1 MWSHLQITGT
11 EEECGHTYKQQEYK
25 ECGHTYK
32 QQEYKE
38 CGHTYKQQEY
48 KECGHT
54 YKQQEYKECGHT
66 YKQQEYKECGHTYK
80 QQEYKE
86 CGHTYKQQE
95 YKECGHTY
103 KQQEYKECGHT
114 YKQQEYKECGHIYK
128 QQLNRNRRSEWSHLH
143 TITGIVEESD
153 HTHNQPGVQGCD
165 AGPVQ
170 NDDIASVDF
179 TEHVMLSLAD
189 LISERKNLFLDKNRS
204 SIFSFFLFCSGVG
217 ISVCWSQNQDTFPT
231 SKAMLY
237 TCSTKVASSSPE
249 QWISKFSCSI
259 RFSNW
264 FLWKGKMTNKK
275 IQSCC

>member
-11 EEECGHTYKQQEYK
+11 EE
-25 ECGHTYK
+25 
-32 QQEYKE
+32 
-38 CGHTYKQQEY
+38 
-48 KECGHT
+48 
-54 YKQQEYKECGHT
+54 
-66 YKQQEYKECGHTYK
+66 
-80 QQEYKE
+80 E

-153 HTHNQPGVQGCD
+153 HTHKQPGVQGCD

-189 LISERKNLFLDKNRS
+189 LISERKKPVLWQKPQQHLL
-204 SIFSFFLFCSGVG
+204 IFSVLFRG
-217 ISVCWSQNQDTFPT
+217 W
-231 SKAMLY
+231 Y
-237 TCSTKVASSSPE
+237 
-249 QWISKFSCSI
+249 
-259 RFSNW
+259 
-264 FLWKGKMTNKK
+264 
-275 IQSCC
+275 

>member
-1 MWSHLQITGT
+1 MNVVTPTNNRNTRSVVTPT
-11 EEECGHTYKQQEYK
+11 NSRNTRSVV
-25 ECGHTYK
+25 TP
-32 QQEYKE
+32 
-38 CGHTYKQQEY
+38 TNSRN
-48 KECGHT
+48 T
-54 YKQQEYKECGHT
+54 RSVVT
-66 YKQQEYKECGHTYK
+66 PTNN
-80 QQEYKE
+80 
-86 CGHTYKQQE
+86 
-95 YKECGHTY
+95 
-103 KQQEYKECGHT
+103 
-114 YKQQEYKECGHIYK
+114 
-128 QQLNRNRRSEWSHLH
+128 NRNRRSEWSHLH

-189 LISERKNLFLDKNRS
+189 LISERKNLFFDKNHS

-217 ISVCWSQNQDTFPT
+217 ISVCRSQNQDTFPT